1 MVNRSEIMKRG
12 LLICLLMFCA
22 LMGMD
27 VAAKT
32 DIVVASF
39 NIRYD
44 NEGDGQNSWRYRKD
58 YVNSLIR
65 FYEFDIFGIQEGLI
79 NQVRD
84 IERLEEYGR
93 IGVGR
98 DDGAESGEHAAV
110 FYKKERFEMMDSGN
124 FWLSETPEKPSFGW
138 DAQCR
143 RICSWGK
150 FREKNSGEI
159 FFFFSVHFDHI
170 GKKARVESSKLLMSR
185 IKQIAGDMPVVCV
198 GDFNGTPDSEH
209 IKMLKDGGVLLDSRE
224 KSLTPPYGTEG
235 TTSRFDVNDPQESRI
250 DYIFVTPN
258 VSVLKYGTL
267 NEAQHRR
274 YPSDHFPI
282 MAKLNL

>member
-1 MVNRSEIMKRG
+1 MKRG

-39 NIRYD
+39 NFRYD

-79 NQVRD
+79 NQGRD

-150 FREKNSGEI
+150 FRE
-159 FFFFSVHFDHI
+159 
-170 GKKARVESSKLLMSR
+170 
-185 IKQIAGDMPVVCV
+185 
-198 GDFNGTPDSEH
+198 
-209 IKMLKDGGVLLDSRE
+209 
-224 KSLTPPYGTEG
+224 
-235 TTSRFDVNDPQESRI
+235 
-250 DYIFVTPN
+250 
-258 VSVLKYGTL
+258 
-267 NEAQHRR
+267 
-274 YPSDHFPI
+274 
-282 MAKLNL
+282 